1 MMSGGGDGIAPYRPN
16 PPSPN
21 LRGKGEQA
29 APTGTVSPPL
39 KLGEGLGVGADPLL
53 AVDALTTVI
62 ETRRRAMRA
71 VDRVSFA
78 VNRGEILGL
87 VGESGCGK
95 SMTAL
100 SIMRLL
106 PPAANVA
113 EGSARFEGRDLLR
126 LSGGEM
132 RRVCGHEIA
141 MVFQEPMTALD
152 PAFTVGSQIAEVVRA
167 HGDASQRE
175 ATERAVAML
184 DRLGIPNAARRADD
198 YPHQFSGGMR
208 QRVMLALALVMNPKL
223 LLADEPTT
231 ALDVTIQAQ
240 ILDLIADL
248 RRELG
253 LSVLLI
259 THNLGVVNEI
269 ADRVAVMY
277 AGEIVEVGTT
287 RQIFDDPQH
296 PYTQGLL
303 QSMPYLATRRA
314 TLHVIPGRVPELW
327 AMPTACRFAARCPNR
342 IAPCVETHPDL
353 SRIETD
359 HDLRC
364 YNPTPFVR

>member
-1 MMSGGGDGIAPYRPN
+1 VGA
-16 PPSPN
+16 
-21 LRGKGEQA
+21 
-29 APTGTVSPPL
+29 VSPL
-39 KLGEGLGVGADPLL
+39 LTVGNI
-53 AVDALTTVI
+53 TTVI
-62 ETRRRAMRA
+62 NARKRVLRA
-71 VDRVSFA
+71 VDNVSFS
-78 VNRGEILGL
+78 VGRGEILGL

-106 PPAANVA
+106 PPAAFVA
-113 EGSARFEGRDLLR
+113 TGTIEFDGRDLLK
-126 LSGGEM
+126 LSAREM
-132 RRVCGHEIA
+132 RRVRGNDIA

-152 PAFTVGSQIAEVVRA
+152 PAFTVGSQITEVVRA
-167 HGDASQRE
+167 HDSAGNEE
-175 ATERAVAML
+175 ALSRAIRML
-184 DRLGIPNAARRADD
+184 DRLGIPNASQRVHD

-240 ILDLIADL
+240 ILDLIAEL
-248 RRELG
+248 RAELG
-253 LSVLLI
+253 LSVVLI

-277 AGEIVEVGTT
+277 AGEIVETGSVAE
-287 RQIFDDPQH
+287 IFANPRH

-303 QSMPYLATRRA
+303 KSMPYLKTREK

-327 AMPTACRFAARCPNR
+327 AMPVACRFAARCPNR
-342 IAPCVETHPDL
+342 IAPCVETHPEL
-353 SRIETD
+353 ERNESYHE
-359 HDLRC
+359 LRC
-364 YNPTPFVR
+364 YNPTPIPTNSAMESAENVSNGV